1 MKHVILGNGPAGV
14 IAAEA
19 IRRKSK
25 RPERPTSNST
35 APVLNHQMKIA
46 NVTART

>member
-1 MKHVILGNGPAGV
+1 VNMLTPKVCSGIFS
-14 IAAEA
+14 
-19 IRRKSK
+19 RY
-25 RPERPTSNST
+25 ST